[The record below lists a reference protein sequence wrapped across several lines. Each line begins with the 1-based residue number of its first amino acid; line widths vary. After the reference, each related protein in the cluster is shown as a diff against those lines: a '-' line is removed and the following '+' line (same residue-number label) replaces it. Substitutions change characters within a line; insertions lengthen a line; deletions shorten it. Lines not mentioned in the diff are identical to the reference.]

1 MKTKHK
7 QVLAVRK
14 GSVLLTERPFVYM
27 LKSKLRGERCD
38 NCFRRWV
45 GHSHDFGIHIYHRGI
60 FIIKWNQ
67 TLELVAIKADYLM

>member
-14 GSVLLTERPFVYM
+14 GTVLLTERPFVYV

-38 NCFRRWV
+38 NCFRRLV
-45 GHSHDFGIHIYHRGI
+45 GHSLGCGFI
-60 FIIKWNQ
+60 FTSVMCLLLSEIKR
-67 TLELVAIKADYLM
+67 

>member
-14 GSVLLTERPFVYM
+14 GSVLLTEKPFVCV

-38 NCFRRWV
+38 NCFRRW
-45 GHSHDFGIHIYHRGI
+45 
-60 FIIKWNQ
+60 
-67 TLELVAIKADYLM
+67 L

>member
-14 GSVLLTERPFVYM
+14 GSVLLTERPFV

-38 NCFRRWV
+38 NCSRRRV
-45 GHSHDFGIHIYHRGI
+45 GHSQDSGIHIYFRGI
-60 FIIKWNQ
+60 LLSEIRR
-67 TLELVAIKADYLM
+67 